1 MSGHRPWADVRADAR
16 HHRGELAERLRA
28 ADDRVPVVE
37 RAFLAQ
43 RLGLVGDDL
52 ELLDDDVVTR
62 FLALPASVT
71 LPIAATR
78 LLEHLDAVV
87 ARAHPV
93 LLDWPGDGDGFTAV
107 ATVPFGDDDDRLRVV
122 LDDGVVAVRREVS
135 PVLAPLSLDDAE
147 ALAYAL
153 LRLVGLGRVDPGG
166 DLP

>member
-16 HHRGELAERLRA
+16 HHRGELADRLRA

-78 LLEHLDAVV
+78 LLERLDAVV

-107 ATVPFGDDDDRLRVV
+107 ATVPFGDDDRLRVV

-153 LRLVGLGRVDPGG
+153 LRLVAHGRGG
-166 DLP
+166 DS